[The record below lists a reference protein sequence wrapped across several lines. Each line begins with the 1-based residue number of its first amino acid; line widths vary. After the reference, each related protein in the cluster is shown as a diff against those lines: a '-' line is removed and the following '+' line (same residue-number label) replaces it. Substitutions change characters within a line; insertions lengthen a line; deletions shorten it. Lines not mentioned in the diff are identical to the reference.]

1 MFSRMERNTEG
12 SGRESTD
19 TEEAN
24 KFGGTVPATR
34 EIGGTT
40 KHTARALSGTCTVT
54 STMGNGVMTKLMV
67 MEFILTQ
74 MEQSTR
80 VIGKMIY
87 NTAMVSNNGLMVQSM
102 RETMFKAVS
111 MDKAPTPGKMDQ
123 STQAAGGRTKS
134 TAKAFTNG

>member
-1 MFSRMERNTEG
+1 MFSKMVQNTEDNG
-12 SGRESTD
+12 KVNID
-19 TEEAN
+19 MDVVN
-24 KFGGTVPATR
+24 KFGKTVQDTK
-34 EIGGTT
+34 EIGDTI
-40 KHTARALSGTCTVT
+40 KPMVREHSGTCTET

-87 NTAMVSNNGLMVQSM
+87 NTAMVSNNGQMGRSM

-111 MDKAPTPGKMDQ
+111 MDKVPTPGKMDQ
-123 STQAAGGRTKS
+123 STQAAGERTRS
-134 TAKAFTNG
+134 TEKESING